1 MSALSSIESI
11 GLAVKAGRKRYNL
24 TQQQLGD
31 LVGLSDKTIRDIE
44 KGTGS
49 PSLKSVVAT
58 LEALGVAIRV
68 DS

>member
-1 MSALSSIESI
+1 MSSISEI
-11 GLAVKAGRKRYNL
+11 GVAIRQARKHYNL

-49 PSLKSVVAT
+49 PSLASAIAAM
-58 LEALGVAIRV
+58 EALGITVQV
-68 DS
+68 NG